1 MPAAVRAVA
10 IALVLAGVVAPPAG
24 AQLVISEFR
33 ARGPGGA
40 GDEFVELYNPGSI
53 PHTVTAASG
62 YGVAGADGVT
72 RCVVPNGA
80 VVFARG
86 HYLCVNSN
94 GYSLA
99 GYAGGSG
106 LTATGDTTYTN
117 GIADS
122 GGIALFDT
130 SVPADYTLANRM
142 DAVGFSNVAALYRE
156 GNGLT
161 PLLAMDNEFS
171 FVRHLLARGT
181 HTDTGDNAK
190 DFDLVSVDP
199 PTAWPAARLGAP
211 GPENSQAPVGGSPA
225 PGLVA
230 SLAATC
236 VGEHEAPNTTRTGS
250 ILAIRRRLENHT
262 GTNLDVVRFR
272 ISDLSGLPAGE
283 GTAVLKVVSAP
294 DSTEA
299 NPCGGGTLNI
309 RGLTLEQPPI
319 QARLGGVNSS
329 LRAGS
334 ISPANPLV
342 NGGSLIVSF
351 LFDVA
356 QEGETY
362 ICAASEALPTAG
374 GLTLAVGR
382 RTTTSSETLSACGDL
397 APPVSTEAPAVVGG
411 AEVGQTL
418 TTSLGRWDGNRPLAF
433 SYQWERCD
441 ASGGGCADIAAG
453 TAAAYTAGAD
463 DVGHT
468 LRARVG
474 ATNRYGSASALS
486 AVTGVVP
493 VLPSPSPEPSPT
505 PTVAPSASPTPAP
518 TATAT
523 PAPDRTAPRLSSL
536 KLSPSR
542 FRALSKGGSVLTRR
556 GGTRVSYKLTE
567 AANVKFTVERRRGSK
582 YRAVTGSF
590 TVSGKTGSNSFRFS
604 GRLRA
609 KRLSAARYRLV
620 ARATDAAG
628 NRSGTVRKSFRVR

>member
-10 IALVLAGVVAPPAG
+10 IGLVLAGVLAPPAG
-24 AQLVISEFR
+24 AQLIISEYR

-40 GDEFVELYNPGSI
+40 ADEFIELYNPSSI

-72 RCVVPNGA
+72 RCVVPNGT
-80 VVFARG
+80 VVFQRG

-99 GYAGGSG
+99 GYGT
-106 LTATGDTTYTN
+106 TATGDATYTN

-130 SVPADYTLANRM
+130 SVSADYTLANRM

-156 GNGLT
+156 GDGLT
-161 PLLAMDNEFS
+161 SLLATDNEFS
-171 FVRHLLARGT
+171 YVRHLLARGT

-199 PTAWPAARLGAP
+199 PPAWPAARLGAP
-211 GPENSQAPVGGSPA
+211 GPENVQAPIGGSSSSA
-225 PGLVA
+225 LAV

-236 VGEHEAPNTTRTGS
+236 VGEHEAPNTVRGS
-250 ILAIRRRLENHT
+250 ATLAIRRRI
-262 GTNLDVVRFR
+262 TNNSGDNLNQLRFR
-272 ISDLSGLPAGE
+272 ITDLSGLPAGE
-283 GTAVLKVVSAP
+283 GAAVLKALPAP

-299 NPCGGGTLNI
+299 NPCGGGTLSI

-334 ISPANPLV
+334 ITLANPLI
-342 NGGSLIVSF
+342 NGGSVIVSF

-362 ICAASEALPTAG
+362 VCAASEALPTAG

-382 RTTTSSETLSACGDL
+382 QTTTSSETLSACGDL
-397 APPVSTEAPAVVGG
+397 APPVSTSVPTLAGG

-418 TTSLGRWDGNRPLAF
+418 TTSLGRWDGNRPLSF
-433 SYQWERCD
+433 TYQWERCD
-441 ASGGGCADIAAG
+441 ASGCADIAGA

-468 LRARVG
+468 LRSRVG
-474 ATNRYGSASALS
+474 AANRYGSASAQS
-486 AVTGVVP
+486 ALTGVVP
-493 VLPSPSPEPSPT
+493 VPPSPSPSPSATPT
-505 PTVAPSASPTPAP
+505 PTVAPSATPS
-518 TATAT
+518 ATAT
-523 PAPDRTAPRLSSL
+523 PTPTASPDRTAPRLSSL
-536 KLSPSR
+536 KLSPST
-542 FRALSKGGSVLTRR
+542 FRALSKGGSVVTRR
-556 GGTRVSYKLTE
+556 GTRVSYRVTE
-567 AANVKFTVERRRGSK
+567 AAQVKFTVERRRGSR

-590 TVSGKTGSNSFRFS
+590 TVSGKSGSNAVRFS
-604 GRLRA
+604 GRLRG
-609 KRLSAARYRLV
+609 KRLPAARYRLV
-620 ARATDAAG
+620 ARATDTAG
-628 NRSGTVRKSFRVR
+628 NRSGNVRKSFRIR